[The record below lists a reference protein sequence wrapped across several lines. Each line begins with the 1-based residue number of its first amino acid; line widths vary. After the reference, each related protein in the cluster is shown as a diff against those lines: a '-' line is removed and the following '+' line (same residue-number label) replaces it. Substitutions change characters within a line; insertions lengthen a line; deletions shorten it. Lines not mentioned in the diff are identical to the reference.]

1 MLDIEEVGIFRGIGI
16 GSVAVA
22 ITVLRM
28 NWIYHWL
35 DKTGVLAVGEAA
47 VLICVAMFVIQYKRG
62 ENGYDL

>member
-22 ITVLRM
+22 IFVLRM

-35 DKTGVLAVGEAA
+35 DRTGVIAVGTVA
-47 VLICVAMFVIQYKRG
+47 VLICAAMFAIQYMRD

>member
-22 ITVLRM
+22 ITILRI

-35 DKTGVLAVGEAA
+35 DKTGVLAIGTAA
-47 VLICVAMFVIQYKRG
+47 VLICVAMFVIQYKRD
-62 ENGYDL
+62 EDGYCL

>member
-1 MLDIEEVGIFRGIGI
+1 MFDIEELGIYRGIGI
-16 GSVAVA
+16 GSIVFA

-35 DKTGVLAVGEAA
+35 DKMGVLAVGAVA
-47 VLICVAMFVIQYKRG
+47 VLICVAMFVIQYKRD

>member
-1 MLDIEEVGIFRGIGI
+1 MLDIEEIGIYRGIGI

-35 DKTGVLAVGEAA
+35 DKTGVLVVGAAA